1 MAQISTANLKL
12 VLDFMA
18 QHAAEA
24 DGIPLASAV
33 ATGAVYTVTVPN
45 SGLSV
50 ANADVLDDLNT
61 LVKSGGTIGDAAF
74 SALVAGT
81 ILGLDTINPG
91 LEVGYWQPMMDALDS
106 YGLLNNDQITTDRGG
121 LDTMLRVLNA
131 STPTLR
137 VHGLFEK
144 YFGRVSPNNV
154 FVPTPFTLATI
165 AVSAA
170 DAATLSHVAALD
182 TTLYAPG
189 KIAIMNT
196 KGEGTQPSTALTLN
210 CTKNGSLT
218 SVTFTIGAATDKY
231 LTAGTDTSLAFTD
244 CPAQTPGVSG
254 GNNGDEFAVVILPD
268 RAIV

>member
-1 MAQISTANLKL
+1 MAR
-12 VLDFMA
+12 
-18 QHAAEA
+18 HAAEA
-24 DGIPLASAV
+24 DGIALSSAV

-50 ANADVLDDLNT
+50 ANTDVLAALDTLIETTIADPDL
-61 LVKSGGTIGDAAF
+61 
-74 SALVAGT
+74 SALIEDIVD
-81 ILGLDTINPG
+81 GLEAIPPG
-91 LEVGYWQPMMDALDS
+91 LEVGYWQAVMNGLDS
-106 YGLLNNDQITTDRGG
+106 YGLLNNDQIAADRGG

-144 YFGRVSPNNV
+144 YFGRISPNNV
-154 FVPTPFTLATI
+154 FVPTPFTVATI
-165 AVSAA
+165 AVTGTTT
-170 DAATLSHVAALD
+170 ATLSHVAALD

-189 KIAIMNT
+189 KIAIINT

-210 CTKNGSLT
+210 CTKNGVLT
-218 SVTFTIGAATDKY
+218 SVAFTIGAATDKY

-254 GNNGDEFAVVILPD
+254 GNNNDAFAVVVLPD
-268 RAIV
+268 RCVNAS